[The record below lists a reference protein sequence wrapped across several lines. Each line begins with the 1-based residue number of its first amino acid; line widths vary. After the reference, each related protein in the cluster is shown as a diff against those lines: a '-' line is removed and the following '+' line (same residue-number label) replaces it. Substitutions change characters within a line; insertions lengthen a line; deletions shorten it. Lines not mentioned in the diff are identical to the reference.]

1 MSTCEQTES
10 SDVASVTSSPRQTVI
25 SGVSSFLSSSDFELN
40 NEIAANTED
49 SDSISFSDEDSESD
63 VPLPDLIGGCL
74 VKFLNDRKDSNSQ
87 NTCTKCNKLY
97 LELFK
102 HYERRVF
109 RRRKKE
115 CQRSFCNECRNNL
128 FQETLCKE
136 CDANI
141 HDKSFKYQTNAK
153 TLIFTCREDKKCDQI
168 LTYEQFIV
176 HKHKPKNFFEKK
188 IENLQQMKME
198 YKKLAENVE
207 FKKTRILEIDERVK
221 NLKATIS
228 DNEDLIAEIYEAI
241 GIAENTVANC
251 ETEKRNLKTQIA
263 NLKEDAK
270 KLKSSN
276 DRIYKTISVF
286 QDQKQSINDTEN
298 RCGVCSD
305 NYDNNH
311 VQRACPPCFHSYCF
325 TCLKS
330 LQEKICPTCRLEF
343 EESDIK
349 KIH

>member
-1 MSTCEQTES
+1 MCIKDYEL
-10 SDVASVTSSPRQTVI
+10 I
-25 SGVSSFLSSSDFELN
+25 LSLS
-40 NEIAANTED
+40 
-49 SDSISFSDEDSESD
+49 
-63 VPLPDLIGGCL
+63 
-74 VKFLNDRKDSNSQ
+74 
-87 NTCTKCNKLY
+87 KLY

-115 CQRSFCNECRNNL
+115 CQRSFCNECRKNL
-128 FQETLCKE
+128 IQGTLCKE

-168 LTYEQFIV
+168 LRYEQFIV
-176 HKHKPKNFFEKK
+176 HKHKPRNFFEKE

-270 KLKSSN
+270 KLKSSK
-276 DRIYKTISVF
+276 IEFI
-286 QDQKQSINDTEN
+286 KQSQYFKIK
-298 RCGVCSD
+298 
-305 NYDNNH
+305 NNPSTTPRTDVEYAPITMTTTMFNELVRLAFIH
-311 VQRACPPCFHSYCF
+311 TALLVLNPYRKKSVQ
-325 TCLKS
+325 LV
-330 LQEKICPTCRLEF
+330 
-343 EESDIK
+343 D
-349 KIH
+349 